1 MIEHRRVSPGI
12 ENSSLWE
19 ARLPPCAQASANRDW
34 GSFCATETALAH
46 SRVCRICHDYP
57 VRAARVSKTHELP
70 TSSLRKRADL
80 GDISMAD
87 RVSSSVRS
95 RMMASVRNKDT
106 KPERFVRSALFL
118 AGYRYRLHRRDLPG
132 HPDIVLPRYRTIVF
146 VHGCFWHGHDC
157 PRGRRPRSNTAFWN
171 TKLDR
176 NRARDQK
183 AREALEA
190 LGWTV
195 ISIWECEL
203 AKGVESLLAQLRAFG
218 EAATNPRGRAS

>member
-1 MIEHRRVSPGI
+1 MIDWLRPAVIGVLYFSIILSPRKRKSRSPLIRRGSHCYFPRTQSSCRSRSASETPKTLKLRPLRPKGGTPCTKGPMIEHRRVSPGI

-95 RMMASVRNKDT
+95 RMMASGTEQGHQARA
-106 KPERFVRSALFL
+106 VRSFGPVPSGL
-118 AGYRYRLHRRDLPG
+118 
-132 HPDIVLPRYRTIVF
+132 
-146 VHGCFWHGHDC
+146 
-157 PRGRRPRSNTAFWN
+157 
-171 TKLDR
+171 
-176 NRARDQK
+176 
-183 AREALEA
+183 
-190 LGWTV
+190 
-195 ISIWECEL
+195 
-203 AKGVESLLAQLRAFG
+203 SLSPSQA
-218 EAATNPRGRAS
+218 